1 MACVPSAEWT
11 GKYETDFQRLLPGL
25 TDALLSTSQ
34 ASDSSDG
41 DFSLVSGSY
50 RIRQQPEGRVTC
62 FNLLGIHIGI
72 RCR

>member
-25 TDALLSTSQ
+25 TEALTSTNTMPDA
-34 ASDSSDG
+34 ADG

-50 RIRQQPEGRVTC
+50 RIRQQPDGRVP
-62 FNLLGIHIGI
+62 I
-72 RCR
+72 RCG